1 MANYTIV
8 LDCDHK
14 AQVKVRGATP
24 SRERTLDRERKHICR
39 RCAIEKQRS
48 QVEIAANAEEL
59 PALMGAAQT
68 DSPGY
73 ENPSQGSCGGG
84 DILGLPP

>member
-8 LDCDHK
+8 RACGHK

-24 SRERTLDRERKHICR
+24 TKERTLDRERQHICR

-48 QVEIAANAEEL
+48 EAEIAAEAEEL
-59 PALMGAAQT
+59 PALIGTPKQIAWAIT
-68 DSPGY
+68 
-73 ENPSQGSCGGG
+73 
-84 DILGLPP
+84 IRHKALA